1 MKRQRKR
8 AVSEPA
14 PGMVLMLYTG
24 HSGIDPG
31 VMPWAPVV
39 VQAHIPAR
47 AYYAES
53 PVAIL
58 ASLND
63 YALIDNL
70 GHALFDFA
78 YPVRTLY
85 HAGCFA

>member
-1 MKRQRKR
+1 MCG
-8 AVSEPA
+8 A
-14 PGMVLMLYTG
+14 G

-31 VMPWAPVV
+31 MMPWAPIVM
-39 VQAHIPAR
+39 QAHIPAR
-47 AYYAES
+47 AHYAES

-78 YPVRTLY
+78 YPVWTLY
-85 HAGCFA
+85 CTCSLLEPKDPYVACCKLPDA